1 LRRVAERFPQE
12 LVVIGVHSPKFP
24 AERETPNLAAAV
36 ARHQIQH
43 PVVNDRQFAIWQA
56 YGARAWPT
64 VVLIDPQ
71 GYVLAQHAGEVSAEE
86 LGAQLE
92 DWIAEYRER
101 GALTEEPLPF
111 AVAPAAPP
119 SGLLAF
125 PAKVAVAGARAWL
138 ADTDHH
144 RVLELELHDHARRA
158 TLRTVF
164 GSGEAG
170 MADGAGSVA
179 RFRRPH
185 GVTVHGSRLYVADT
199 ENHSLRGI
207 DLETGV
213 VHTLAGTGEMARRL
227 VPPRGGDPRDTPLR
241 SPWDV
246 LAVED
251 VIFIAMAGSH
261 QVWVLMEERELLIL
275 AGNGREALV
284 DGPVAE
290 ASFNQPSGL
299 ALARNYLF
307 VADAE
312 ASAVR
317 AVALV
322 DDARVMTVV
331 GQGLFEFG
339 DVDGVGP
346 DVRLQHAAGIS
357 WGAPYLWLADTYN
370 DKVKRLDPESGE
382 VVTFAGGGGSG
393 RAGGDGHVSAR
404 SGRESVDGRGSEA
417 TFAGPQGIAAGDGWL
432 LVADTD
438 HHLLRRVD
446 LTTAEVTTVEIEV
459 R

>member
-1 LRRVAERFPQE
+1 LRRVAARFPDE
-12 LVVIGVHSPKFP
+12 LVVVGVHSPKFP
-24 AERETPNLAAAV
+24 AERETANLAAAV
-36 ARHQIQH
+36 ARHEIEH
-43 PVVNDRQFAIWQA
+43 PVVNDRDFAIWQD

-64 VVLIDPQ
+64 VVLVDPQ
-71 GYVLAQHAGEVSAEE
+71 GYVLAQHAGEVAADE
-86 LGAQLE
+86 LGEQLAG
-92 DWIAEYRER
+92 WIAEYRER
-101 GALTEEPLPF
+101 DALTAEPRPF
-111 AVAPAAPP
+111 VARPAPRP

-125 PAKVAVAGARAWL
+125 PAKVAVRGGLAWV

-144 RVLELELHDHARRA
+144 RVVELELHDGGRRA
-158 TLRTVF
+158 TVTRVF
-164 GSGEAG
+164 GGDAAG
-170 MADGAGSVA
+170 FADGAGAAAS
-179 RFRRPH
+179 FDRPH
-185 GVTVHGSRLYVADT
+185 GVATSGTTLYVADT
-199 ENHSLRGI
+199 GNHALRAV
-207 DLETGV
+207 DLATGAV
-213 VHTLAGTGEMARRL
+213 RTLAGTGEMARRL
-227 VPPRGGDPRDTPLR
+227 VPPQGDPRRTPLR

-251 VIFIAMAGSH
+251 VLFVAMAGAH

-299 ALARNYLF
+299 ALVGNHLL

-322 DDARVMTVV
+322 DDARVQTIV

-339 DVDGVGP
+339 DRDGRGAE
-346 DVRLQHAAGIS
+346 VRLQHPTGLAWAG
-357 WGAPYLWLADTYN
+357 AHLYVADTYN
-370 DKVKRLDPESGE
+370 DKVKRLDPVTGE
-382 VVTFAGGGGSG
+382 VTTVAGGGSG
-393 RAGGDGHVSAR
+393 GAGN
-404 SGRESVDGRGSEA
+404 GRGRIDGQGVA
-417 TFAGPQGIAAGDGWL
+417 ARFAGPEGLAAGDGWL

-446 LTTAEVTTVEIEV
+446 LATAEVETVEVEGG
-459 R
+459 